1 MTAFVIVLFSAAVG
15 QDASQSTNPLNKAT
29 ACREED
35 GQDFECI
42 CGMCEVEIKEGEFT
56 GQEYQ
61 RKSDR
66 DAMLD
71 GQLDEKLEEV
81 EVLRKKLRETQ

>member
-1 MTAFVIVLFSAAVG
+1 
-15 QDASQSTNPLNKAT
+15 
-29 ACREED
+29 
-35 GQDFECI
+35 
-42 CGMCEVEIKEGEFT
+42 MCEVEIKEGEFT

-61 RKSDR
+61 RKRDR